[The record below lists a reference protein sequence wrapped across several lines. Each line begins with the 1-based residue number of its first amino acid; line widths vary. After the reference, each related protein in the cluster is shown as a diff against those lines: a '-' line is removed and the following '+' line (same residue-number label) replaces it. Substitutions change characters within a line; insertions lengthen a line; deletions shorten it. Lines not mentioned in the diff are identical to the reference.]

1 MQIPRLS
8 SFPLFLIFMVGALG
22 ACGETNLVKD
32 VAQGVGIG
40 SEPRAAPD
48 FVARSRA
55 PKYDYLPVGESAPQ
69 RSSKAKDAAGLAQAE
84 AEMDAA
90 RVRNEASGAAA
101 RQAASS
107 AVPAEPVPAPAR

>member
-8 SFPLFLIFMVGALG
+8 GFPLFLIFMAGALG

-69 RSSKAKDAAGLAQAE
+69 RSSKAKDVAGLAQAE

>member
-1 MQIPRLS
+1 MQIPRRS
-8 SFPLFLIFMVGALG
+8 GFPLFLICLAATLG

-40 SEPRAAPD
+40 GEPRPAPD
-48 FVARSRA
+48 FVARTRA

-69 RSSKAKDAAGLAQAE
+69 RSTKAKDAAGLAQAE

-90 RVRNEASGAAA
+90 RARNEASGAAA

-107 AVPAEPVPAPAR
+107 AGPAEPVRTPAR

>member
-8 SFPLFLIFMVGALG
+8 SFPLFLIFMAGALG

-40 SEPRAAPD
+40 GEPRPAPD
-48 FVARSRA
+48 FVARTRA
-55 PKYDYLPVGESAPQ
+55 PKYEYLPGGESAPQ
-69 RSSKAKDAAGLAQAE
+69 RSAKAKDGAGAPQAE
-84 AEMDAA
+84 AEREATRA
-90 RVRNEASGAAA
+90 RNEASGAAA

-107 AVPAEPVPAPAR
+107 AVPAEPVRAPAR

>member
-1 MQIPRLS
+1 M
-8 SFPLFLIFMVGALG
+8 
-22 ACGETNLVKD
+22 
-32 VAQGVGIG
+32 
-40 SEPRAAPD
+40 
-48 FVARSRA
+48 ARSRA

>member
-8 SFPLFLIFMVGALG
+8 SFPLFLIFMAGALG

-55 PKYDYLPVGESAPQ
+55 PRYDYLPVGESAPQ

-90 RVRNEASGAAA
+90 RVRNEASGAAT
-101 RQAASS
+101 RRAASS